1 MSSEYYWTM
10 CQSYLNNEQYYRCL
24 IENDPS
30 LIINEKIINYVITYR
45 GILTDNGYEYLINRN
60 YIICNFYMNPIL
72 HKSKELN
79 GIIEN
84 QNSEN
89 INITKNL
96 QIEGRPIVAGPVYY
110 TSGISKMFHLILK
123 PSLSFIS
130 HVLKDSFDFL

>member
-1 MSSEYYWTM
+1 
-10 CQSYLNNEQYYRCL
+10 
-24 IENDPS
+24 
-30 LIINEKIINYVITYR
+30 
-45 GILTDNGYEYLINRN
+45 
-60 YIICNFYMNPIL
+60 MNPIL

-96 QIEGRPIVAGPVYY
+96 QIEGQTIVAGPVYY
-110 TSGISKMFHLILK
+110 TSGISKMLHLILK